1 MSAPKVFRAE
11 RDGPTLVV
19 TPLGS
24 VSSLDAGTLQPEI
37 DALLREIAAD
47 DLRSVVFD
55 LAEVNY
61 FGSLMLSAIHS
72 VWKRLRPAQGKMA
85 QGKMALCNVSD
96 LGRDILRIARFDLLW
111 PVYASRQEAVDAV
124 RPHAPT

>member
-11 RDGPTLVV
+11 RQGPTLVV

-37 DALLREIAAD
+37 DALLREIAAH

-72 VWKRLRPAQGKMA
+72 VWKRLRPAR
-85 QGKMALCNVSD
+85 GKMALCNVSD

-111 PVYASRQEAVDAV
+111 PVYPSRQAAVDAV
-124 RPHAPT
+124 RPHGPA

>member
-11 RDGPTLVV
+11 REGPTLVV
-19 TPLGS
+19 TPQGS

-47 DLRSVVFD
+47 GLRSVVFD

-85 QGKMALCNVSD
+85 LCNVSD

-111 PVYASRQEAVDAV
+111 PVYPSRQEAVDAV
-124 RPHAPT
+124 RPDAPA